1 MNFAKNS
8 FIVNNKLQ
16 LAIVD
21 KRIPKNMET
30 NLNNMGVSIIKSTCC
45 SNTYE
50 AIKYHPDISVCKLND
65 NNIVVAKIKTDDT
78 AKYENPKSPRYNLHT
93 IGFHIHK
100 TVCSTSTNNTCNH

>member
-50 AIKYHPDISVCKLND
+50 AIKKQSFSL
-65 NNIVVAKIKTDDT
+65 
-78 AKYENPKSPRYNLHT
+78 
-93 IGFHIHK
+93 
-100 TVCSTSTNNTCNH
+100 

>member
-45 SNTYE
+45 SNTILTRKLGIV
-50 AIKYHPDISVCKLND
+50 ADKNKILCK
-65 NNIVVAKIKTDDT
+65 
-78 AKYENPKSPRYNLHT
+78 
-93 IGFHIHK
+93 
-100 TVCSTSTNNTCNH
+100 